1 MKQKLTNILTDPITV
16 ALTTGTAIAHALGF
30 GPVVAAVGVIWA
42 NISTVFTFF
51 SLAGFTLAPAFAWL
65 PSGPLSAAA
74 LFAGSLYLVK
84 LGGRIWD
91 RTDSKL

>member
-16 ALTTGTAIAHALGF
+16 AVGAGAAVAHALGF
-30 GPVVAAVGVIWA
+30 GPVVAFVGVLWA

-74 LFAGSLYLVK
+74 LAAGMAYLTK
-84 LGGRIWD
+84 IGLRIWN
-91 RTDSKL
+91 RTEAEI

>member
-51 SLAGFTLAPAFAWL
+51 SLAGFTLAPAVAWL
-65 PSGPLSAAA
+65 PAGPLTAAA
-74 LFAGSLYLVK
+74 LAAAGLYLTK
-84 LGGRIWD
+84 LGSRMLD
-91 RTDSKL
+91 RFDSRL